1 MLMTSKYAL
10 RPTIRSHQ
18 QLKRDVLISKLANLI
33 QPEHKVNLTSPGKV
47 VLVEIYQMFCGMSVV
62 DGGEWESLKRYN
74 MNELYR
80 LGSEGTK
87 GEAKAENSAT
97 ASA

>member
-1 MLMTSKYAL
+1 MTSQYAL

-18 QLKRDVLISKLANLI
+18 QLKRDVLINKLASLVR
-33 QPEHKVNLTSPGKV
+33 PEHKVNLTSPDKV
-47 VLVEIYQMFCGMSVV
+47 VLVEIYQMLCGMSVV
-62 DGGEWESLKRYN
+62 DGGEWDSLKRYN

-80 LGSEGTK
+80 LAAATKEGEKKAEEGT
-87 GEAKAENSAT
+87 T